1 MMRALRARARLAA
14 RRFRRPFRLAL
25 EDPHAP
31 VSFDLDRASKTLLVA
46 FGGMQGQLGMPPFE
60 FFKASGDIPV
70 KRLFVRDLRQ
80 AWYHR
85 GLPGHGDRL
94 EDVAAWL
101 RELVAGNGVERLVM
115 AGNSAGGYAALLF
128 GALVEADVVLCFAPQ
143 TVIDLEVLAA
153 MGDDRWDD
161 QLRDLT
167 ATGVIEQRFADLSLA
182 LPRARTGATRFEL
195 YFDETFDADR
205 QHAERLGSVEGVE
218 LHRLQGGA
226 HSIARDMRESGQL
239 DLVLQRALLPGGQA

>member
-14 RRFRRPFRLAL
+14 TRFRHPFRRSL

-31 VSFDLDRASKTLLVA
+31 LSLDMDRDSSTLLVA

-70 KRLFVRDLRQ
+70 KRLFIRDLRQ

-85 GLPGHGDRL
+85 GLPGQGDHL

-101 RELVAGNGVERLVM
+101 RELLAGNRVERLVM

-128 GALVEADVVLCFAPQ
+128 GALLEADIVLGFAPQ
-143 TVIDLEVLAA
+143 TVIDLGVLAA
-153 MGDDRWDD
+153 MGDHRWDE

-167 ATGVIEQRFADLSLA
+167 AEGVIEQRFADLSFA
-182 LPRARTGATRFEL
+182 LPQARTGNTRFEL
-195 YFDETFDADR
+195 YFDETFDTDR
-205 QHAERLGSVEGVE
+205 QHAERLAAVEGVE

-226 HSIARDMRESGQL
+226 HGIARDMRESGQL
-239 DLVLQRALLPGGQA
+239 DLVLQRALLPGGQS